1 MLYDL
6 ASLTKI
12 LVSVPL
18 MLIEFDKNEL
28 NLDTNLSE
36 IYTEY
41 NLEEKSHIRLDEM
54 FSHQAALI
62 LSLMHI

>member
-18 MLIEFDKNEL
+18 MLIEFDKNEQTSKIL
-28 NLDTNLSE
+28 TKLDKTYKNN
-36 IYTEY
+36 IKAR
-41 NLEEKSHIRLDEM
+41 EK
-54 FSHQAALI
+54 AN
-62 LSLMHI
+62 

>member
-28 NLDTNLSE
+28 NLNTKLSE

-41 NLEEKSHIRLDEM
+41 GTE
-54 FSHQAALI
+54 
-62 LSLMHI
+62 